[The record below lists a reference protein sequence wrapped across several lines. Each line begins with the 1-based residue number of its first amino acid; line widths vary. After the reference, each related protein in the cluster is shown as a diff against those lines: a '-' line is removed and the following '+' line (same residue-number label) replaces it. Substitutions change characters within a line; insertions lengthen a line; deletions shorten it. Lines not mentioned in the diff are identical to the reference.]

1 MGLSIRTKFDWRFKN
16 LALVLHFCSKSRCL
30 YKFLFFTNYYNHI
43 KLRNTTGTNYEFM
56 NELMKSTK
64 SRPVGIKEFTNI
76 LREELNSN
84 KGWPTK
90 GVLTGEWDAKE
101 TL

>member
-1 MGLSIRTKFDWRFKN
+1 
-16 LALVLHFCSKSRCL
+16 
-30 YKFLFFTNYYNHI
+30 
-43 KLRNTTGTNYEFM
+43 M